1 MSHVDIE
8 DLAVLALDDATT
20 EVPDHLREHLVD
32 CADCAALLASLAD
45 VRRLAGA
52 EPLVAPPAG
61 LRERVLAE
69 ALGDVGDSDPES
81 STRATRSTDDLEER
95 REARSLRRRGIPLWA
110 AGLAAA
116 AALVVGVGVGNVI
129 SEEAAPTDEVEVL
142 ASAELTT
149 VEGSDPRGGARVE
162 ESDGVVTVHV
172 EASSLEEAED
182 QLREVWLLNLDGTR
196 MVSLGFLASGDEGD
210 FEVPAR
216 LLEEGYRILDISV
229 EPDDGDPTHSGISV
243 ARGELV

>member
-69 ALGDVGDSDPES
+69 ALGDAGDRDPES
-81 STRATRSTDDLEER
+81 STRVTRSTDDLEER
-95 REARSLRRRGIPLWA
+95 REARSARRRGIPLWA

-129 SEEAAPTDEVEVL
+129 DEETTPDDEVEVL

-162 ESDGVVTVHV
+162 ESGGVVTVHV
-172 EASSLEEAED
+172 EASSLEEVD

-229 EPDDGDPTHSGISV
+229 EPDDGDPTHSGVSV

>member
-1 MSHVDIE
+1 M
-8 DLAVLALDDATT
+8 
-20 EVPDHLREHLVD
+20 
-32 CADCAALLASLAD
+32 LASLAD

-69 ALGDVGDSDPES
+69 VRSEAGGTDPEAP
-81 STRATRSTDDLEER
+81 RVDAPADELGQR
-95 REARSLRRRGIPLWA
+95 RTARSAPRRGIPLWA

-129 SEEAAPTDEVEVL
+129 NDESAPADDVEVL

-149 VEGSDPRGGARVE
+149 VEGTEPRGGARVE

-172 EASSLEEAED
+172 EASSLKD
-182 QLREVWLLNLDGTR
+182 IDTLREVWLLNVDGTR

-210 FEVPAR
+210 FEVPGR

-229 EPDDGDPTHSGISV
+229 EPDDGDPTHSGVSV